1 MLLSSR
7 AFIVTTAVVLALTGA
22 GCGSYSTPT
31 MPAPVPAA
39 DSVSSI
45 TGLSPVLGTTLA
57 LGQAVTITGTAGYAL
72 NSAGTGTLVMVIQD
86 QANQPLQTTQPNAQV
101 VKGAGQAT
109 LSQTITLPGA
119 GITSVRLFFVL
130 LPTGATTTTS
140 NVAVSY
146 PVK

>member
-1 MLLSSR
+1 ML
-7 AFIVTTAVVLALTGA
+7 LALTAA
-22 GCGSYSTPT
+22 GCGSTPAPT
-31 MPAPVPAA
+31 TPAPVVVP

-57 LGQAVTITGTAGYAL
+57 LGQAVTFTGTAGYAL

-119 GITSVRLFFVL
+119 GVTSVRLFFVL
-130 LPTGATTTTS
+130 LPTGATNTIS
-140 NVAVSY
+140 NVAVSF